1 MITPAPAPASAAAVH
16 AEEPAWLELDQLTER
31 LNLAVDRAMGE
42 AGLWAP
48 KLAARAVRQAEGDPT
63 EAAHLLRAHRAAL
76 PRLAVSVPVATSEL
90 RVVRR
95 ISSAFR
101 NPPGG
106 QILGRTVDY
115 AGRLLDLLPEDEGRA
130 HVTDEPL
137 APAADGHLHHDHDHQ
152 HEHSADPV
160 AVERVPGNVLA
171 ILREM
176 GLVAPLPERPD
187 DPEPYDITR
196 RPARP
201 GAPRSAWLQTMARG
215 DTGSLVHLWWYGCDW
230 RPDHEIPGEL
240 RHGALPVRIAH
251 PHTGKPVTVAEVR
264 VSEVESFYNVPRA
277 AAQHHLGVGYGICF
291 GHNERKSIAMAGLDL
306 ALAHY
311 DATSELHHDV
321 LLTLDG
327 LDSTGYVQ
335 HLKLPHHVEYRSV
348 LDRAEAAGQD
358 ANPPGETA

>member
-1 MITPAPAPASAAAVH
+1 M
-16 AEEPAWLELDQLTER
+16 
-31 LNLAVDRAMGE
+31 
-42 AGLWAP
+42 
-48 KLAARAVRQAEGDPT
+48 
-63 EAAHLLRAHRAAL
+63 
-76 PRLAVSVPVATSEL
+76 
-90 RVVRR
+90 
-95 ISSAFR
+95 
-101 NPPGG
+101 
-106 QILGRTVDY
+106 
-115 AGRLLDLLPEDEGRA
+115 
-130 HVTDEPL
+130 
-137 APAADGHLHHDHDHQ
+137 
-152 HEHSADPV
+152 
-160 AVERVPGNVLA
+160 
-171 ILREM
+171 
-176 GLVAPLPERPD
+176 
-187 DPEPYDITR
+187 TR

-348 LDRAEAAGQD
+348 LDRAEAAGQG